1 MNLTT
6 PPQLAA
12 AYIRKHI
19 AEDFT
24 PALGII
30 LGSGLGVLADEL
42 TEATTLSYDDIPG
55 FFNCSVAGHGGHLH
69 LGYLKG
75 IPVVCLQGRP
85 HFYEGIS
92 NQDILT
98 PVRTLKL
105 LGCDTLIS
113 TNASGSLHE
122 AVQPGS
128 LVLIKDHINFQFNNP
143 LVGPNDDNYGCRFVG
158 MEDTYDPAL
167 REQFK
172 KIAGEQNITLTEGVY
187 FGVLGPSFET
197 PAEINAYRL
206 LGGDVVG
213 MSTIPEVI
221 AARHCG
227 LRVNV
232 IAVITNMAAGMTDTK
247 LSHEETLRGAKL
259 ATDKLIT
266 LFHAFFEQYKQ
277 LAVES

>member
-1 MNLTT
+1 MNLTS

-19 AEDFT
+19 ADDFKPT
-24 PALGII
+24 LGII
-30 LGSGLGVLADEL
+30 LGSGLGVLAEEL
-42 TEATTLSYDDIPG
+42 THATTLSYDDIPG
-55 FFNCSVAGHGGHLH
+55 FFNCSVAGHAGHLH

-75 IPVVCLQGRP
+75 IPVACLQGRP
-85 HFYEGIS
+85 HFYEGTS
-92 NQDILT
+92 NQDIVT

-113 TNASGSLHE
+113 TNASGSLHNE
-122 AVQPGS
+122 VQPGS

-143 LVGPNDDNYGCRFVG
+143 LVGPNDDNYGPRFIG
-158 MEDTYDPAL
+158 MEDTYDPKL
-167 REQFK
+167 REEFLR
-172 KIAGEQNITLTEGVY
+172 IAAEQDIKLTEGVY

-197 PAEINAYRL
+197 PAEINAFRV

-232 IAVITNMAAGMTDTK
+232 IAVITNMAAGMTDTV

-259 ATDKLIT
+259 ATDKLIK

-277 LAVES
+277 LQVES